1 MLSPDGVQAIFF
13 DLDGTLR
20 HSLPAGGEVL
30 ADCAARLGL
39 EVGPEDRLRAM
50 RWEHFYWANSLD
62 LLNDQ
67 RVFQGES
74 RAFWQNYCRRELTA
88 LGASRAQG
96 DALSPQVSQY
106 MEEAYHPQSIVPADV
121 VQLLPRLQQAGYR
134 MGVVSNREKPY
145 QQEMESL
152 GIAPYFIFSMA
163 GGEVQAWK
171 PEPDIFF
178 HACRRLDVDPAQA
191 VYVGDNYFADVVGA
205 RRAGLQ
211 PVLYDPRG
219 IFPEAGCPVLAR
231 FDQLPTVLEAL

>member
-1 MLSPDGVQAIFF
+1 MLTPNGIQAIFF

-20 HSLPAGGEVL
+20 HNLPPGGEVF

-39 EVGPEDRLRAM
+39 EVRREDRLRAM

-62 LLNDQ
+62 LLDDRQ
-67 RVFQGES
+67 TYQGEN
-74 RAFWQNYCRRELTA
+74 REFWKNYGRRQLTA
-88 LGASRAQG
+88 LGASRAQV
-96 DALSPQVSQY
+96 DALAAHVSQY
-106 MEEAYHPQSIVPADV
+106 MEEAYHPQSVVPADA

-145 QQEMESL
+145 QQEIESL
-152 GIAPYFIFSMA
+152 GIAPYFVFALA

-191 VYVGDNYFADVVGA
+191 VYVGDNYFADVIGA

-219 IFPEAGCPVLAR
+219 VFPDAGCPVLAG
-231 FDQLPTVLEAL
+231 FDQLPAVLQAL